1 MKILENILELRDVEA
16 VYGRAVLALRGI
28 SLAVPVGSMVA
39 LLGANGA
46 GKTTTL
52 KAISRL
58 LGAELGDVPRGRIF
72 YDGREVTRADPADL
86 VRAGLVQVLEG
97 RRCFPHLTVEENL
110 MMGADSRRL
119 SRQALKNELEAT
131 NALFPRLRDR
141 RGSLA
146 GYTSGGEQQMVA
158 IGRALLAR
166 PKLMLLDEPSMG
178 LAPMIVEEIF
188 DIVRGLNRREGLSVL
203 VAEQNAAV
211 ALDHVDFGYVIENG
225 RVARFGTAVEL
236 KAQTDV
242 KTLYLGGE
250 STGAPAGRER
260 PRKPQFALG

>member
-1 MKILENILELRDVEA
+1 MDILRLEDVEA
-16 VYGRAVLALRGI
+16 VYGQAVLALRGI
-28 SLAVPVGSMVA
+28 SLAVPAGSVVA

-52 KAISRL
+52 KAVSHL
-58 LGAELGDVPRGRIF
+58 LGMELGEVTRGRIL
-72 YDGREVTRADPADL
+72 YEGRDVTRADPADL
-86 VRAGLVQVLEG
+86 VRAGVVQVLEG
-97 RRCFPHLTVEENL
+97 RRCFSHLTVEDNL
-110 MMGADSRRL
+110 LMGAESRRL
-119 SRQALKNELEAT
+119 SRKAEAAELEAIY
-131 NALFPRLRDR
+131 ALFPRLRDR
-141 RGSLA
+141 RKSLA

-166 PKLMLLDEPSMG
+166 PKLVLLDEPSMG

-188 DIVRGLNRREGLSVL
+188 DIVRGLNRREGVSVL

-225 RVARFGTAVEL
+225 RVAHFGTAAAL
-236 KAQTDV
+236 KAQSDV
-242 KTLYLGGE
+242 QALYLGGD

-260 PRKPQFALG
+260 PRRPQFALSP

>member
-1 MKILENILELRDVEA
+1 MNFLEIEDVEA
-16 VYGRAVLALRGI
+16 VYGRTVLALRGI
-28 SLAVPVGSMVA
+28 SLAVPAGSVVA

-52 KAISRL
+52 KAVSRL
-58 LGAELGDVPRGRIF
+58 LHAELGDVTRGRVF
-72 YDGREVTRADPADL
+72 YERRDVTRADPADL

-110 MMGADSRRL
+110 LMGADSRRL
-119 SRQALKNELEAT
+119 SRKALKTELEAMYS
-131 NALFPRLRDR
+131 LFPRLRDR

-178 LAPMIVEEIF
+178 LAPRVVEEIF

-211 ALDHVDFGYVIENG
+211 ALDHVDFGYVVENG
-225 RVARFGTAVEL
+225 RVARFGTAEDL
-236 KAQTDV
+236 RAQTDV
-242 KTLYLGGE
+242 PALYLGGAP
-250 STGAPAGRER
+250 TGVQARRER
-260 PRKPQFALG
+260 PRRSQFAL

>member
-1 MKILENILELRDVEA
+1 MNILELHDVEA

-28 SLAVPVGSMVA
+28 SLAVPAGSVVA

-52 KAISRL
+52 KAVSRL
-58 LGAELGDVPRGRIF
+58 LGAELGDVTRGRIR
-72 YDGREVTRADPADL
+72 YDGRDVTRADPADL

-110 MMGADSRRL
+110 LMGADSRRL
-119 SRQALKNELEAT
+119 SRGQSKSELEGIYG
-131 NALFPRLRDR
+131 LFPRLRER
-141 RGSLA
+141 RRSLA

-166 PKLMLLDEPSMG
+166 PKLVLLDEPSMG

-188 DIVRGLNRREGLSVL
+188 DIVRGLNQKEGLSVL

-225 RVARFGTAVEL
+225 RVARFGTAAEL
-236 KAQTDV
+236 KAQSDV
-242 KTLYLGGE
+242 QALYLGGA
-250 STGAPAGRER
+250 SSGAPAGRER
-260 PRKPQFALG
+260 PRRARFALSPWP

>member
-1 MKILENILELRDVEA
+1 MDILRVEDVEA
-16 VYGRAVLALRGI
+16 VYGQAVLALRGI
-28 SLAVPVGSMVA
+28 SLAVPAGSVVA
-39 LLGANGA
+39 LLGSNGS

-52 KAISRL
+52 KAISHL
-58 LGAELGDVPRGRIF
+58 LTLEQGKVTRGRIL
-72 YDGREVTRADPADL
+72 YDGRDVTRADPADL
-86 VRAGLVQVLEG
+86 VRAGVVQVLEG

-110 MMGADSRRL
+110 LMGAESRRL
-119 SRQALKNELEAT
+119 SRKALATELESIYG
-131 NALFPRLRDR
+131 LFPRLRDR

-166 PKLMLLDEPSMG
+166 PKLVLLDEPSMG

-225 RVARFGTAVEL
+225 RVAHFGTAEEL
-236 KAQTDV
+236 KAQSDV
-242 KTLYLGGE
+242 KALYLGGDA
-250 STGAPAGRER
+250 TNAPAGRDR
-260 PRKPQFALG
+260 PRRPQFALRP

>member
-1 MKILENILELRDVEA
+1 MNILEIDDVEA

-28 SLAVPVGSMVA
+28 SLSVPAGSVVA

-72 YDGREVTRADPADL
+72 YAGRDVTRADPADL

-97 RRCFPHLTVEENL
+97 RRCFPHLTVEDNL
-110 MMGADSRRL
+110 LMGADSRRL
-119 SRQALKNELEAT
+119 SRNALKAEVEAIY
-131 NALFPRLRDR
+131 ALFPRLRDR
-141 RGSLA
+141 RASLA

-166 PKLMLLDEPSMG
+166 PKLVLLDEPSMG
-178 LAPMIVEEIF
+178 LAPMVVDEIF
-188 DIVRGLNRREGLSVL
+188 EIIRGLNRTQGVSVL

-211 ALDHVDFGYVIENG
+211 ALEHVDFGYVIENG
-225 RVARFGTAVEL
+225 RVARSGTAVEL

-242 KTLYLGGE
+242 QALYLGGD
-250 STGAPAGRER
+250 SNGAPAGRER
-260 PRKPQFALG
+260 PRRAQFALRP